1 MNVIWTN
8 ELTYGALL
16 NKYFR
21 LIDDSYKELL
31 EKMEGSQV
39 ATMATVIMINP
50 LDRGFPQLAIH
61 IKYLQFTFCFSY
73 IYLFIQ
79 YYYFF
84 TSKLENR

>member
-1 MNVIWTN
+1 MNVNVIWTN

-50 LDRGFPQLAIH
+50 LDRGFPHLAIH
-61 IKYLQFTFCFSY
+61 IKYLQFNLFNTIIFS
-73 IYLFIQ
+73 L
-79 YYYFF
+79 
-84 TSKLENR
+84 LN